1 MHLAAD
7 THTHTIASGHAY
19 STLADM
25 ARAAAEKGL
34 DAIAITDHVDGDW
47 PNRDIVFDIS
57 DIELYLAN
65 ISETAKRYEGRLRV
79 LKGIEIGLQSHLL
92 ADTQKYIDSHEFDFV
107 IASVHLVDGLDP
119 YDAEYFEGKDKKE
132 SLGLYYQTVLD
143 LISRYDA
150 FDSLGHLDYVRRN
163 CPFPIT
169 PEDDEIGLI
178 DNILTVL
185 AQKNKALE
193 INTSG
198 LRTRLNETL
207 PSPGICKRFLS
218 LGGQY
223 LTFGSDAHRTEHIG
237 HGWAYVREHLG
248 KDISHFAY
256 YENRKPCPAG
266 L

>member
-1 MHLAAD
+1 MTDLHIHSHFSAD
-7 THTHTIASGHAY
+7 GSMPLCTICDRAIEMRIETIAV
-19 STLADM
+19 
-25 ARAAAEKGL
+25 
-34 DAIAITDHVDGDW
+34 TDHVDGDW
-47 PNRDIVFDIS
+47 PDRDITFDIS
-57 DIELYLAN
+57 DIDTYLSQ
-65 ISETAKRYEGRLRV
+65 ITETAKRYEGRLRV

-92 ADTQKYIDSHEFDFV
+92 EQTRDYIQSHDFDFV

-119 YDAEYFEGKDKKE
+119 YDADYFAGKTKEE
-132 SLGLYYQTVLD
+132 SLRQYYRAVLD

-163 CPFPIT
+163 CPYPIE

-178 DNILTVL
+178 DEILTVL

-198 LRTRLNETL
+198 LRTQLNETL
-207 PSPGICKRFLS
+207 PSPGICRRFLS

-223 LTFGSDAHRTEHIG
+223 LTFGSDAHRAEDIG
-237 HGWAYVREHLG
+237 KGWPYVLERLG
-248 KDISHFAY
+248 EQLSHFIY
-256 YENRKPCPAG
+256 YQNRRPHPAG